1 MLVIITSILED
12 IMDTE
17 KVEKK
22 LFHRMLKT
30 QVAVAAEA
38 AVVAVAIKIDNLLI
52 KIIESLRNRAPWHML
67 WTLFRT

>member
-30 QVAVAAEA
+30 LVAVAAA
-38 AVVAVAIKIDNLLI
+38 ADVLVHAPVLVLVAEGQDVAVKTLI
-52 KIIESLRNRAPWHML
+52 
-67 WTLFRT
+67 TT